1 MRRLWPDG
9 NLLPVSQC
17 LHVAGATPSCA
28 LRLESVLG
36 PPLPKPA
43 GHGKRTARAESPVF
57 H

>member
-43 GHGKRTARAESPVF
+43 GQGKRTARAESPVF